1 MVQSINTKAIVTLA
15 SIVRR
20 PGLIVPQ
27 ISVHTISQLNFIAM
41 KQDSGIQAVVFDKD
55 NTLTA
60 PYENVLHPAVV
71 PGLKRAIEAF
81 GVANVAILSNSAGTR
96 DDVDYKDAIEIE
108 AALGIRVIRH
118 DEKKPGGLQEML
130 QHFEL
135 EDPATICIVGDRLL
149 TDVVFGNLYGL
160 LTVHCL
166 PLCQGPENIKD
177 NWTAKLLRPVENSML
192 YSDWFGGRILDRR
205 RISHKFWKGPETNSL
220 LLPPDNS
227 TNSER

>member
-20 PGLIVPQ
+20 PGLLVPH
-27 ISVHTISQLNFIAM
+27 ISVHTLSELNFTAM

-71 PGLKRAIEAF
+71 PGLRRAIETF
-81 GVANVAILSNSAGTR
+81 GKDNVAILSNSAGTR
-96 DDVDYKDAIEIE
+96 DDLDYKDAIEIE
-108 AALGIRVIRH
+108 AALGIKVIRH

-130 QHFEL
+130 HHFQL
-135 EDPATICIVGDRLL
+135 EDPATICIVGDRIL
-149 TDVVFGNLYGL
+149 TDIVFGNLYGL

-166 PLCQGPENIKD
+166 PLCQGPENVKD

-192 YSDWFGGRILDRR
+192 YSDWFGGRILGRR
-205 RISHKFWKGPETNSL
+205 RLSHKYWKGTSHTPL
-220 LLPPDNS
+220 LLENHDNKCD
-227 TNSER
+227 R